1 MQPRALHRG
10 APALRA
16 GSLPSQPACVPR
28 HRCSGLTP
36 RTCPRQAQTECAAYK
51 RDADYPVDP
60 ALQAECSLCKRWLTV
75 PDVPAR
81 RRDHCLATFS
91 CAALGASAGPRVPR
105 WLRWPNAPGRRSSL
119 ASLWLGSLGR
129 AAGRRLSPGP
139 CLACRLLS
147 RVGQQCG
154 AVEPES
160 GDDDDDDAP
169 LRVRLRA
176 AFAELIDDPAGLIGD
191 MAPCGPRA
199 STQGD
204 AIIGLP
210 TLVHRGP
217 GTMGL
222 AADAAG
228 RCVCFFTIRPK
239 FHGERAAL
247 NNLGTYD
254 ADSQACYRS

>member
-1 MQPRALHRG
+1 M
-10 APALRA
+10 
-16 GSLPSQPACVPR
+16 
-28 HRCSGLTP
+28 
-36 RTCPRQAQTECAAYK
+36 
-51 RDADYPVDP
+51 
-60 ALQAECSLCKRWLTV
+60 
-75 PDVPAR
+75 
-81 RRDHCLATFS
+81 
-91 CAALGASAGPRVPR
+91 
-105 WLRWPNAPGRRSSL
+105 
-119 ASLWLGSLGR
+119 WLGSLGR

-139 CLACRLLS
+139 SLGCCLLS
-147 RVGQQCG
+147 RVGQRCG
-154 AVEPES
+154 AAELES
-160 GDDDDDDAP
+160 GDDDDAP
-169 LRVRLRA
+169 LRVRLRT

-222 AADAAG
+222 AASAAG

-254 ADSQACYRS
+254 ADSQACYPS

>member
-1 MQPRALHRG
+1 M
-10 APALRA
+10 
-16 GSLPSQPACVPR
+16 
-28 HRCSGLTP
+28 
-36 RTCPRQAQTECAAYK
+36 
-51 RDADYPVDP
+51 
-60 ALQAECSLCKRWLTV
+60 
-75 PDVPAR
+75 
-81 RRDHCLATFS
+81 
-91 CAALGASAGPRVPR
+91 
-105 WLRWPNAPGRRSSL
+105 
-119 ASLWLGSLGR
+119 WLGSLGR

-139 CLACRLLS
+139 SLSCCLLS
-147 RVGQQCG
+147 RIGQRCG
-154 AVEPES
+154 AAELES
-160 GDDDDDDAP
+160 GDDDDAP
-169 LRVRLRA
+169 LRVRLRT

-222 AADAAG
+222 AASAAG

-254 ADSQACYRS
+254 ADSQACCPLVVPAALPPPPAHCLPLPRMAAA

>member
-1 MQPRALHRG
+1 ME
-10 APALRA
+10 
-16 GSLPSQPACVPR
+16 
-28 HRCSGLTP
+28 SG
-36 RTCPRQAQTECAAYK
+36 
-51 RDADYPVDP
+51 
-60 ALQAECSLCKRWLTV
+60 
-75 PDVPAR
+75 
-81 RRDHCLATFS
+81 
-91 CAALGASAGPRVPR
+91 
-105 WLRWPNAPGRRSSL
+105 
-119 ASLWLGSLGR
+119 
-129 AAGRRLSPGP
+129 
-139 CLACRLLS
+139 
-147 RVGQQCG
+147 
-154 AVEPES
+154 
-160 GDDDDDDAP
+160 GDDDDAL

-222 AADAAG
+222 AAGAAG

-254 ADSQACYRS
+254 ADSQACYPS

>member
-1 MQPRALHRG
+1 M
-10 APALRA
+10 
-16 GSLPSQPACVPR
+16 
-28 HRCSGLTP
+28 
-36 RTCPRQAQTECAAYK
+36 
-51 RDADYPVDP
+51 
-60 ALQAECSLCKRWLTV
+60 W
-75 PDVPAR
+75 
-81 RRDHCLATFS
+81 F
-91 CAALGASAGPRVPR
+91 
-105 WLRWPNAPGRRSSL
+105 
-119 ASLWLGSLGR
+119 GSLGC

-139 CLACRLLS
+139 CLDCCLLS

-154 AVEPES
+154 AAELES
-160 GDDDDDDAP
+160 GGDDDDAP

-217 GTMGL
+217 GTVGL
-222 AADAAG
+222 AAGAAG

-254 ADSQACYRS
+254 ADSQACYPSSCYPL